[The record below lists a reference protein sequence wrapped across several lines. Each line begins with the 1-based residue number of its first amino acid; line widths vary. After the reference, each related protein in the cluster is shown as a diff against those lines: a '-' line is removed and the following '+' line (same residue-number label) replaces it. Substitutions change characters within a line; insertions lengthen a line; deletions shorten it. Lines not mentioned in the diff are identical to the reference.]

1 MISLLFLY
9 FGLMILLIMIF
20 LCGLVR
26 LMVVWFLRFI
36 LIVLFMVRF
45 SGRLIMVGIIR
56 LLFKNILF
64 FVYEIL
70 FFLVS
75 FWYIFKKLKFD
86 FDVLGVDCLSW
97 L

>member
-9 FGLMILLIMIF
+9 FGLMILLISIF

-26 LMVVWFLRFI
+26 LMVVRFLRFI
-36 LIVLFMVRF
+36 LIVLFIVRF

>member
-1 MISLLFLY
+1 
-9 FGLMILLIMIF
+9 MILLIRIF

>member
-1 MISLLFLY
+1 
-9 FGLMILLIMIF
+9 MILLIRIF
-20 LCGLVR
+20 LFSLVR
-26 LMVVWFLRFI
+26 LKVIWFLRFI

>member
-9 FGLMILLIMIF
+9 FGLMILLIRIF

-26 LMVVWFLRFI
+26 LMVVRFLRFI

>member
-9 FGLMILLIMIF
+9 FGLMILSIMIF

-26 LMVVWFLRFI
+26 LMVVRFLRFT
-36 LIVLFMVRF
+36 LIVLFIVRF